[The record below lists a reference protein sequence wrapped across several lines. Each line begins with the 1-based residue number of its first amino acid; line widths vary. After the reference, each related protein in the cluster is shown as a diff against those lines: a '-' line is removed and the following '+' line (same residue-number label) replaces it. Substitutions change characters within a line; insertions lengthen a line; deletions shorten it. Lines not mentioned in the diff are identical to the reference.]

1 MPVRTTVVG
10 SWWLH
15 PDMEEELAHHHAGQ
29 LPPKESEAILNRAA
43 AKAIS
48 VSLAS
53 TNGPAANTTPTSFET
68 FVEEEFAPAYR
79 EQVAA

>member
-29 LPPKESEAILNRAA
+29 LPPKESEAHSKSGSGQGYCRTA
-43 AKAIS
+43 
-48 VSLAS
+48 
-53 TNGPAANTTPTSFET
+53 
-68 FVEEEFAPAYR
+68 
-79 EQVAA
+79 